1 MLVLSD
7 NNSDSL
13 LQFMVDGLS
22 TESGV
27 NAMLNVEEE
36 LRLALGH
43 VITLLQN
50 MVVKSVREKLKINRL
65 VTSTL
70 VQVRSSF
77 LGNRNVLSWWIPPYP

>member
-1 MLVLSD
+1 
-7 NNSDSL
+7 
-13 LQFMVDGLS
+13 MVNGVS

-36 LRLALGH
+36 PRLALGH

-50 MVVKSVREKLKINRL
+50 MVVTSVTETLKINRL

-70 VQVRSSF
+70 VQVRSSSP
-77 LGNRNVLSWWIPPYP
+77 G